1 MTESIQATS
10 IYRFDFLRS
19 TAILRFPA
27 SHLPATSH
35 LPPLPTPASHL
46 LPHLPSPPPA
56 SPPTCPPLPTSGWRR
71 GEVGVGVGGMCGSG
85 SWEGDVVCGKYNEP
99 RKLASSIRSMR
110 SSTRIDAGVCGWFAG
125 PVLALEA
132 SRVRLPRAQREKK
145 NMWPSGQSNQKS
157 ALQVTKAYA
166 ALLQHYLV
174 VATAR
179 LPPLQELVKQKA

>member
-19 TAILRFPA
+19 TAILRFPTSQRPRT
-27 SHLPATSH
+27 SHLYLLLLPNSHLLPHFPSPTSRLTSH
-35 LPPLPTPASHL
+35 LPPTSHL
-46 LPHLPSPPPA
+46 WVA
-56 SPPTCPPLPTSGWRR
+56 A
-71 GEVGVGVGGMCGSG
+71 GGGGSG
-85 SWEGDVVCGKYNEP
+85 AGRGMWYVGNTMSHGNWQV
-99 RKLASSIRSMR
+99 RSDRCDRRPESMP
-110 SSTRIDAGVCGWFAG
+110 VFAVG
-125 PVLALEA
+125 SLGLFWLEA
-132 SRVRLPRAQREKK
+132 SRVRLLRAQREKK

-166 ALLQHYLV
+166 ALFQHYLA